1 MANNVSSKGF
11 FPHEYKGGGSWDGK
25 VSMYYIA
32 SGDNTATF
40 VGDIVK
46 MSDSSAAASTADM
59 AYGCPLVVQAAA
71 GASTDI
77 HVGCLVSVNQHL
89 GVSSANLNM
98 NRIHRPASVGMYVY
112 VADAP
117 SLVMVGQSDDDTE
130 TGTQDHVGANAD
142 IIVAAGSTT
151 TGISGMEIDTTT
163 VETTATLPLKIVGVV
178 LSPDNNIANGKLK
191 YKCMINAGPYKAG
204 TLGMDD

>member
-1 MANNVSSKGF
+1 MKNGAGWNGA
-11 FPHEYKGGGSWDGK
+11 

-32 SGDNTATF
+32 SGDGTATF

-46 MSDSSAAASTADM
+46 MSDSSAAASTADLG
-59 AYGCPLVVQAAA
+59 YGRPLVVQAAA

-89 GVSSANLNM
+89 GVSNANLNL

-112 VADAP
+112 VAD
-117 SLVMVGQSDDDTE
+117 SNGLVMVGQSDDDTE
-130 TGTQDHVGANAD
+130 TGDTDYVGANAD

-151 TGISGMEIDTTT
+151 TGISGMEIDSTT

-178 LSPDNNIANGKLK
+178 LAVDNVITNTKLK
-191 YKCMINAGPYKAG
+191 FECMINAGPYKAG